1 MARTEKAPA
10 ASARRQGGA
19 RDAEIAAQAEEL
31 RKLVAEMRARAGI
44 PARAGDADPAA
55 AGEIARFVQGVL
67 ASRGRQLPGRE
78 ADCDIHGAYTSR
90 EIHLLGQSRWSGC
103 PVCARE
109 AADQRLVADALRG
122 KQVREAKRLA
132 KLDAMLAESGVSQR
146 FLKANLQTLVPESAD
161 EHAAQTLRGMA
172 KIAQGF
178 LQRLERSTMGAGNLL
193 VYGGWNTG
201 KTHLGCAIVRAV
213 LEGGFSG
220 YYTTQSRM
228 IASMRRSWGARSDG
242 ADQIAFADVDV
253 LVIDEV
259 GVGYGTEAEKLQL
272 FDLLDARYQ
281 NRLST
286 VLITNMTIVQT
297 WEFLGQRLQKK
308 LNEDG
313 LEEIECLDSV
323 DF

>member
-1 MARTEKAPA
+1 MSRTEKEK
-10 ASARRQGGA
+10 SDARRQGGA

-31 RKLVAEMRARAGI
+31 RKTVEEMRARAGI

-109 AADQRLVADALRG
+109 AADQRLVADALSG
-122 KQVREAKRLA
+122 KQLREAKRLA

-201 KTHLGCAIVRAV
+201 KTHLGCAIVRGA
-213 LEGGFSG
+213 LEAGLSG
-220 YYTTQSRM
+220 CYTTQPRM
-228 IASMRRSWGARSDG
+228 IEAMKRSWDSLDDAG
-242 ADQIAFADVDV
+242 DQVTFADVDV

-259 GVGYGTEAEKLQL
+259 GVGFRTEAEKLHL
-272 FDLLDARYQ
+272 FALLNDRYQ

-286 VLITNMTIVQT
+286 VLITNMTIDQT
-297 WEFLGQRLQKK
+297 WEFLGQRLQNK
-308 LNEDG
+308 LSEDG
-313 LEEIECLDSV
+313 LEEIECLGWAG
-323 DF
+323 